1 MHIELSIHSTPKI
14 CWQSLGKYIT
24 MFPSSFLR
32 VSLLLLLIYSPL
44 LIIQSGYSQ
53 LYFTNEISMERKEPA
68 HEIDHRV
75 VWLMSFGC
83 AAFWEEKHLLTSVN
97 ENTFFTFP
105 VISFVIMSLSSS
117 LWLMLEKQ
125 LVLHTVVRCSLCSDL
140 FAP

>member
-14 CWQSLGKYIT
+14 CWQSSGKYIT

-32 VSLLLLLIYSPL
+32 VTLLLLLLIYSPL

-53 LYFTNEISMERKEPA
+53 LYFTNEISMERKQPA
-68 HEIDHRV
+68 HEIGHRV
-75 VWLMSFGC
+75 GWLMSLGC
-83 AAFWEEKHLLTSVN
+83 AAFWGRKALIDVN

-125 LVLHTVVRCSLCSDL
+125 LVLHTIVRCSL
-140 FAP
+140 